1 MFAKACYYNKLQ
13 NCCYSLIMTS
23 KNSPAHHFRRKS
35 DQKAFHQYR
44 SLQLLNGYR
53 LVISALLFSSNF
65 LAISLV
71 QTITEERYFPELS
84 FFYLAYSVFA
94 ILLGNKLTIQH
105 NFQVHANVLVD
116 VIVIA
121 LFTLS
126 AGGVE
131 SGWGTL
137 IIAPI
142 AGASLLL
149 TGKTALLF
157 ASYGTMALLAQELVG
172 DHMGIIKKTSYSQT
186 GLLGIALFATA
197 ILAITLAK
205 RATESAKLAEKRG
218 IDLANLAQ
226 LNEHLIN
233 RIDSGIMV
241 IDEDNSIK
249 LMNRAAMNL
258 LDQQENTRNISLLN
272 TSRELFSILEKW
284 QADNINSPETY
295 TLARDN
301 LPALHVRI
309 TKVGS
314 REEDKGSVIY
324 LNDTS
329 DFDRQVQENKL
340 ASLGRLT
347 ASIAHEIRNPLG
359 AISHAAQLL
368 EESDTLTPDNKRL
381 GNIIHDQSSRL
392 NKIIESVLNLSRRNN
407 VSQENILLTRWC
419 EKFITEFGRMNDL
432 SEGWCQLDSQDPAIQ
447 VWIDT
452 NHLHQILWNLC
463 SNALKY
469 GRKQDKFPIVTLKA
483 FVNKTN
489 SNSYL
494 DVIDE
499 GPGIPE
505 KEITKLFEPFYTTSN
520 SGTGLGL
527 YISKEL
533 CLMNGGDLTYIDNN
547 GHGSCFRIRFP
558 QN

>member
-1 MFAKACYYNKLQ
+1 MFAKACYYNKYQ
-13 NCCYSLIMTS
+13 NRCYSLIMTS
-23 KNSPAHHFRRKS
+23 KNSSTRQFRRKS
-35 DQKAFHQYR
+35 DQKAFLQHR

-53 LVISALLFSSNF
+53 LIISALLFSSNF
-65 LAISLV
+65 FNISLI
-71 QTITEERYFPELS
+71 QQITEERYFLELS
-84 FFYLAYSVFA
+84 FFYLIYS
-94 ILLGNKLTIQH
+94 ILVLFIGSKPEIQQSP
-105 NFQVHANVLVD
+105 QVHINVLVD
-116 VIVIA
+116 VIIIA

-149 TGKTALLF
+149 PGKTALLF
-157 ASYGTMALLAQELVG
+157 ASYGTVALLAQEVIG
-172 DHMGIIKKTSYSQT
+172 EFTGIIEITSFSQT

-197 ILAITLAK
+197 FLAITLAS
-205 RATESAKLAEKRG
+205 RASESAKLAEKRG

-226 LNEHLIN
+226 LNDHLIN
-233 RIDSGIMV
+233 RIESGIMV

-258 LDQQENTRNISLLN
+258 LGKNLDTKKASLQEVSSDLYAVLDKWKGDKAIS
-272 TSRELFSILEKW
+272 S
-284 QADNINSPETY
+284 ETY
-295 TLARDN
+295 TLNRPN
-301 LPALHVRI
+301 QSSLHVRI
-309 TKVGS
+309 TKVGA

-368 EESDTLTPDNKRL
+368 GESETLSADNKRL
-381 GNIIHDQSSRL
+381 GNIIHDQSNRL

-407 VSQENILLTRWC
+407 VTQEKIPLYKWIQ
-419 EKFITEFGRMNDL
+419 KFIAEFGNMNEL
-432 SEGWCQLDSQDPAIQ
+432 SEGWCRLDIENKAISIWMDPNHIHQ
-447 VWIDT
+447 V
-452 NHLHQILWNLC
+452 LWNLC

-469 GRKQDKFPIVTLKA
+469 GRKQDKFPVVTLKV
-483 FVNKTN
+483 FINKST
-489 SNSYL
+489 SIVYL
-494 DVIDE
+494 DVIDN
-499 GPGIPE
+499 GPGVDVN
-505 KEITKLFEPFYTTSN
+505 EIDKLFEPFYTTSN
-520 SGTGLGL
+520 TGTGLGL

-533 CLMNGGDLTYIDNN
+533 CLSNGGDLTYVNTPED
-547 GHGSCFRIRFP
+547 GSCFRLRFP

>member
-1 MFAKACYYNKLQ
+1 
-13 NCCYSLIMTS
+13 MTS

-149 TGKTALLF
+149 PGKTALLF

-233 RIDSGIMV
+233 RIDSGNNFN
-241 IDEDNSIK
+241 ESCCN
-249 LMNRAAMNL
+249 
-258 LDQQENTRNISLLN
+258 E
-272 TSRELFSILEKW
+272 
-284 QADNINSPETY
+284 
-295 TLARDN
+295 
-301 LPALHVRI
+301 PA
-309 TKVGS
+309 
-314 REEDKGSVIY
+314 
-324 LNDTS
+324 
-329 DFDRQVQENKL
+329 
-340 ASLGRLT
+340 
-347 ASIAHEIRNPLG
+347 
-359 AISHAAQLL
+359 
-368 EESDTLTPDNKRL
+368 
-381 GNIIHDQSSRL
+381 
-392 NKIIESVLNLSRRNN
+392 
-407 VSQENILLTRWC
+407 
-419 EKFITEFGRMNDL
+419 
-432 SEGWCQLDSQDPAIQ
+432 
-447 VWIDT
+447 
-452 NHLHQILWNLC
+452 
-463 SNALKY
+463 
-469 GRKQDKFPIVTLKA
+469 
-483 FVNKTN
+483 
-489 SNSYL
+489 
-494 DVIDE
+494 
-499 GPGIPE
+499 
-505 KEITKLFEPFYTTSN
+505 
-520 SGTGLGL
+520 
-527 YISKEL
+527 
-533 CLMNGGDLTYIDNN
+533 
-547 GHGSCFRIRFP
+547 
-558 QN
+558 

>member
-1 MFAKACYYNKLQ
+1 
-13 NCCYSLIMTS
+13 MTS
-23 KNSPAHHFRRKS
+23 KNSPAYHFRRKS
-35 DQKAFHQYR
+35 DQKAFLQYR

-53 LVISALLFSSNF
+53 LVISGLLFSSNF
-65 LAISLV
+65 LTISLV
-71 QTITEERYFPELS
+71 QPITGERFFPELS

-94 ILLGNKLTIQH
+94 ILIGNKPRIQH
-105 NFQVHANVLVD
+105 NLQVHANILID
-116 VIVIA
+116 VIIIA

-149 TGKTALLF
+149 PGRTALLF
-157 ASYGTMALLAQELVG
+157 ASYGTVALLGQELIG
-172 DHMGIIKKTSYSQT
+172 DYIDVIEKTSYSQT

-241 IDEDNSIK
+241 IDEDNLIK
-249 LMNRAAMNL
+249 LMNRAATSL
-258 LDQQENTRNISLLN
+258 LDQKENMKNVSLLHA
-272 TSRELFSILEKW
+272 SQGLFDILEKW

-314 REEDKGSVIY
+314 RVEDKGSVIY

-329 DFDRQVQENKL
+329 EFDRQVQENKL

-368 EESDTLTPDNKRL
+368 EEADNLTPDNKRL
-381 GNIIHDQSSRL
+381 GNIIHDQSNRL
-392 NKIIESVLNLSRRNN
+392 NKIIESVLHLSRRNN
-407 VSQENILLTRWC
+407 VSREKITLAPWC
-419 EKFITEFGRMNDL
+419 EKFINEFGRMNDL
-432 SEGWCQLDSQDPAIQ
+432 SESWCRLECQDLATQ
-447 VWIDT
+447 VWMDT
-452 NHLHQILWNLC
+452 NHLHQVLWNLC

-469 GRKQDKFPIVTLKA
+469 GSKKDNSQVITLKI
-483 FVNKTN
+483 FTNKDN

-494 DVIDE
+494 DVIDD
-499 GPGIPE
+499 GPGVSAN
-505 KEITKLFEPFYTTSN
+505 EINKLFEPFYTTSN

-533 CLMNGGDLTYIDNN
+533 CLMNGGDLTYIDDS
-547 GHGSCFRIRFP
+547 GRGSCFRIRFSL
-558 QN
+558 N

>member
-1 MFAKACYYNKLQ
+1 
-13 NCCYSLIMTS
+13 MTS
-23 KNSPAHHFRRKS
+23 KHSSTNHFRRKS
-35 DQKAFHQYR
+35 DQKTFLQYR

-53 LVISALLFSSNF
+53 LVISAILFSSNF
-65 LAISLV
+65 FNISLV
-71 QTITEERYFPELS
+71 KPITEDHYFLELS
-84 FFYLAYSVFA
+84 FFHLAYSVLA
-94 ILLGNKLTIQH
+94 LLIGSKPKIQH
-105 NFQVHANVLVD
+105 NIQVHINVLID
-116 VIVIA
+116 VIIIA

-149 TGKTALLF
+149 PGRTALLF
-157 ASYGTMALLAQELVG
+157 ASYGTVTLLVQELIG
-172 DHMGIIKKTSYSQT
+172 GYLGIIEKTSYSQT

-205 RATESAKLAEKRG
+205 RASESAKLAEKRG

-226 LNEHLIN
+226 LNEHLIS

-249 LMNRAAMNL
+249 LINRAAMSL
-258 LDQQENTRNISLLN
+258 LDKDNDDGNTSLENISPK
-272 TSRELFSILEKW
+272 LFEILEKW
-284 QADNINSPETY
+284 HASGPRSSENY
-295 TLARDN
+295 TLDREN
-301 LPALHVRI
+301 LSSLNVRI

-329 DFDRQVQENKL
+329 EFDRQVQENKL

-368 EESDTLTPDNKRL
+368 EESDTLSTDNKRL
-381 GNIIHDQSSRL
+381 GTIIHDQSNRL

-407 VSQENILLTRWC
+407 VSQEKILLFDWSQ
-419 EKFITEFGRMNDL
+419 KFILEFGRMNEL
-432 SEGWCQLDSQDPAIQ
+432 STGWCDLNCEDQTTQI
-447 VWIDT
+447 WMDT
-452 NHLHQILWNLC
+452 NHLHQVLWNLC

-469 GRKQDKFPIVTLKA
+469 GCKQDKFPIVTLKT
-483 FVNKTN
+483 FTKKHN
-489 SNSYL
+489 SNVYM
-494 DVIDE
+494 DVIDD
-499 GPGIPE
+499 GPGVSANE
-505 KEITKLFEPFYTTSN
+505 VNKLFEPFYTTSN

-533 CLMNGGDLTYIDNN
+533 CLMNGGDLSYISSSD
-547 GHGSCFRIRFP
+547 HGSCFRIRFP
-558 QN
+558 LN